1 MAIDIVVETFEDN
14 AKRILWLP
22 SITLGYIYTLSGDF
36 FQFALAVT
44 AIGGARLFRFLMNSD
59 FGSEIC
65 VWSNYEWIREHFS
78 NFQIWPLTGI
88 AVFYLFAGV
97 YAPIQ
102 LYRHFTHHDIVLVG
116 LAGVWCG
123 IFIVILINSTIASH
137 LISDD

>member
-65 VWSNYEWIREHFS
+65 VWSNYEWTREHFS
-78 NFQIWPLTGI
+78 NF
-88 AVFYLFAGV
+88 
-97 YAPIQ
+97 
-102 LYRHFTHHDIVLVG
+102 
-116 LAGVWCG
+116 
-123 IFIVILINSTIASH
+123 
-137 LISDD
+137 